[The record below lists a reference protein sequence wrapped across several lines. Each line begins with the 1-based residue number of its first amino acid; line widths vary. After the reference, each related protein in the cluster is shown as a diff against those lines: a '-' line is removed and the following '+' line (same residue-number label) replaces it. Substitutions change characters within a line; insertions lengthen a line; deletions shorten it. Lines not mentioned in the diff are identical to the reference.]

1 MIIGCHWILLAQA
14 WIWNNLHLP
23 NKLEPP
29 KKRRTWLS
37 AAVLAGKCGPTSS
50 CCDGVQTRCLACAL
64 ILKIATPF
72 CSFCLPTM
80 KSWDNSPEC
89 VLNPSGLLRQW
100 VHTCVSEASWTSC
113 CIVIVIAPFLVRL
126 QTTYLKHPKSSKNG
140 NVHRWRTCWHI
151 SCQLLNSSILVH
163 AKRITTRIGC
173 LSLLAVVPQRFV
185 RNTVLRSTMMSNSAA
200 SPDPTQSCAERLKSN
215 WTKRQKWRPTATC
228 LFWPTQ
234 CAQLFISA
242 LSDFMWLDSLY
253 PCCSLDTHNMEM
265 LSGRLCNLC
274 QPFVSCGSPSTAET
288 EMNDHAVK
296 PYQQSNFFARTHSGA
311 NPNILICNL
320 HILSFLFLFFFNLS
334 DSDMAHMMQPKTAGY
349 PESNESILS
358 MWLVVSSN
366 PDAKFSRI
374 WSGWTDLVT
383 IGSAQKGK
391 HC

>member
-1 MIIGCHWILLAQA
+1 
-14 WIWNNLHLP
+14 
-23 NKLEPP
+23 
-29 KKRRTWLS
+29 
-37 AAVLAGKCGPTSS
+37 
-50 CCDGVQTRCLACAL
+50 
-64 ILKIATPF
+64 
-72 CSFCLPTM
+72 
-80 KSWDNSPEC
+80 
-89 VLNPSGLLRQW
+89 
-100 VHTCVSEASWTSC
+100 
-113 CIVIVIAPFLVRL
+113 
-126 QTTYLKHPKSSKNG
+126 
-140 NVHRWRTCWHI
+140 
-151 SCQLLNSSILVH
+151 
-163 AKRITTRIGC
+163 
-173 LSLLAVVPQRFV
+173 
-185 RNTVLRSTMMSNSAA
+185 MMSNSAA
-200 SPDPTQSCAERLKSN
+200 SPNPTQSCAERLKSN

-320 HILSFLFLFFFNLS
+320 HILSFLFLFFYLS
-334 DSDMAHMMQPKTAGY
+334 ESDMAHMMQPKTAGY